1 MNTLRRVLYLEAGV
15 WAVAGAAL
23 ALAPRFVLVTVFDQ
37 PPYSEYAWLRL
48 FGIQSVGLAMLMVL
62 VAQRIEQLW
71 WWSWAFALVTA
82 GTAAVVVLN
91 AAFGLV
97 PGQSSVLW
105 WLFALVAL
113 AFAFGLLYGL
123 FASSKDQPFPG

>member
-15 WAVAGAAL
+15 WAVAGVAL
-23 ALAPRFVLVTVFDQ
+23 GLAPRFVLVTVFDQ
-37 PPYSEYAWLRL
+37 PPVPDFAWLRL
-48 FGIQSVGLAMLMVL
+48 YGIQAVGLAMLMVL
-62 VAQRIEQLW
+62 VAHRIEQLW
-71 WWSWAFALVTA
+71 WWSWAFAVVTT

-91 AAFGLV
+91 AAFGLS
-97 PGQSSVLW
+97 PRQSSVLW

-123 FASSKDQPFPG
+123 FVSSKEQPFPG